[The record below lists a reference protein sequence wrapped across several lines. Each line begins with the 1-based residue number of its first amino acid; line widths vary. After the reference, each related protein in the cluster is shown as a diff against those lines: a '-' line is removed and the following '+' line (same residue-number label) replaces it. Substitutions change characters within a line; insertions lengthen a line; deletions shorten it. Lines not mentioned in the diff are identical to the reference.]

1 MITALLVLAALTLFI
16 NVIALVVGIPL
27 LIQSVKEQT
36 QISTMVGISAA
47 RVLGI
52 EKLLVAVH
60 TLVIQTATR
69 SIPNQ
74 PPQPPPQ
81 HQHDWQP
88 MRIGQEDGQFITEDG
103 QHVAGSFDELMQ
115 KISNDPRYRV
125 HDDLDI
131 EHLRQKFQEYADEF
145 GDGNLFDDQRGD
157 IEPPVDGDE
166 WKNGS

>member
-1 MITALLVLAALTLFI
+1 MITALLILASLILFI

-27 LIQSVKEQT
+27 IIQSMKEQT
-36 QISTMVGISAA
+36 LINTMVGISTA

-60 TLVIQTATR
+60 TLVIQIATR
-69 SIPNQ
+69 GTSNQ
-74 PPQPPPQ
+74 PPQPQQ

-103 QHVAGSFDELMQ
+103 QHVAGTFDELMQ
-115 KISNDPRYRV
+115 KISKDPRYRV
-125 HDDLDI
+125 SDDLDI

-145 GDGNLFDDQRGD
+145 GDNGNIFDDQHGED
-157 IEPPVDGDE
+157 EPPVDGDE
-166 WKNGS
+166 WKNGA

>member
-27 LIQSVKEQT
+27 FIQSVKEQN
-36 QISTMVGISAA
+36 QIATMVGISSA

-69 SIPNQ
+69 GVPNQ
-74 PPQPPPQ
+74 PPQPQQ

-88 MRIGQEDGQFITEDG
+88 MMIGQEDGQFITEDG

-115 KISNDPRYRV
+115 KISKDPRYRV

-145 GDGNLFDDQRGD
+145 GDGNLFDDQHGD
-157 IEPPVDGDE
+157 GPPPVEGDE
-166 WKNGS
+166 WKDGA